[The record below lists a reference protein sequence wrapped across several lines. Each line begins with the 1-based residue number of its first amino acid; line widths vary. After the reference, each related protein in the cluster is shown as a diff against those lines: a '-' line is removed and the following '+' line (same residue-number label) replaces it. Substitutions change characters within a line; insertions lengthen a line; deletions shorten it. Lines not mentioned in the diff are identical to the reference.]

1 MSRIP
6 DVTPD
11 QYTPEQKRVADE
23 IGELRRGLARGPY
36 AIWIRI
42 PPARATPPCWR

>member
-11 QYTPEQKRVADE
+11 QYTPEQKLADE
-23 IGELRRGLARGPY
+23 IGKLRRGLARGPY